1 MTRVTIADAIHSLK
15 IEIENQLE
23 DNRISLISTD
33 VMAYNIKEIADLIGR
48 LDDEPDHQVYVN
60 VLENPMGG
68 FYYTKD
74 EINDEGEI

>member
-1 MTRVTIADAIHSLK
+1 MTRITIADAIHSLK

-23 DNRISLISTD
+23 DNRISHISTD

-48 LDDEPDHQVYVN
+48 LDDEPDHQVYID

-68 FYYTKD
+68 FYYRYT
-74 EINDEGEI
+74 EEGEI

>member
-1 MTRVTIADAIHSLK
+1 MTRITIADAIHSLK